1 MSLDHVVAAADA
13 KRAEF
18 ISNLSIK
25 HGPRDLLARYFVLAD
40 RRLRERGVV
49 LTFGTFRELL
59 DVNMANRSNWLPLTP
74 TFNCSFNELAGDL
87 SFCLVGRDASGTAV
101 ASHAGRLFD
110 WRSGSFAE
118 AAESLRLFYDRPE
131 SHALTGETCNVTSA
145 TARQLRGMA
154 SYTGA
159 VWYRPD
165 YRGLGLP
172 FYVSRI
178 ARAYAYSQWN
188 VDYAVG
194 MVSDANVA
202 KGLSDKTGNSHI
214 ESGVHSR
221 GSTHGDVDYHI
232 VWSTPREI
240 FQQLTAVLEAGERG
254 KINDRPAS
262 RSVAPALGQS

>member
-1 MSLDHVVAAADA
+1 
-13 KRAEF
+13 
-18 ISNLSIK
+18 
-25 HGPRDLLARYFVLAD
+25 
-40 RRLRERGVV
+40 V

-59 DVNMANRSNWLPLTP
+59 DINAANRSNWLPLTP
-74 TFNCSFNELAGDL
+74 TFNCSYNELAGDT
-87 SFCLVGRDASGTAV
+87 SFCLIGRDVSGVAV

-131 SHALTGETCNVTSA
+131 SDALTGETCKVTSA
-145 TARQLRGMA
+145 TARYLRGMV

-165 YRGLGLP
+165 YRGLGLA
-172 FYVSRI
+172 FYISRI
-178 ARAYAYSQWN
+178 ARAYAYAQWS

-194 MVSDANVA
+194 MVSNANVA
-202 KGLSDKTGNSHI
+202 NGLTDKTGNSHI
-214 ESGVHSR
+214 ERGVHSR

-240 FQQLTAVLEAGERG
+240 FEQLTVVLRTPEQESLSEAAGSVGCAGVKIRQLEALCRRRQRAWDEAGGALCEGSLRRSDCGVERAG
-254 KINDRPAS
+254 CSAAVRD
-262 RSVAPALGQS
+262 

>member
-1 MSLDHVVAAADA
+1 MSLEHVAAVATVQPAD
-13 KRAEF
+13 F
-18 ISNLSIK
+18 ISHLSIK
-25 HGPRDLLARYFVLAD
+25 YGSRDLLARYFLLAD

-59 DVNMANRSNWLPLTP
+59 DINVVNRSNWLPLTP
-74 TFNCSFNELAGDL
+74 TFNCSYNELAGDT
-87 SFCLVGRDASGTAV
+87 SFCLIGRDTSGVAV

-118 AAESLRLFYDRPE
+118 AAESLRLFYDKPE
-131 SHALTGETCNVTSA
+131 RDALTGETCKVTSV
-145 TARQLRGMA
+145 TAPYLGGMV

-178 ARAYAYSQWN
+178 ARAYAYAQWS

-194 MVSDANVA
+194 MVSDANVS
-202 KGLSDKTGNSHI
+202 KGLTDKTGNSHI
-214 ESGVHSR
+214 ERGVHSR

-240 FQQLTAVLEAGERG
+240 FAQLTAVLAGDEGRG
-254 KINDRPAS
+254 SMIDQRRA
-262 RSVAPALGQS
+262 

>member
-1 MSLDHVVAAADA
+1 MSPDHVVAAATVQPAD
-13 KRAEF
+13 F
-18 ISNLSIK
+18 ISNFSIK
-25 HGPRDLLARYFVLAD
+25 HGPRDLLARYFLLAD
-40 RRLRERGVV
+40 RRLRERGVM

-59 DVNMANRSNWLPLTP
+59 DINAANRSNWLPLTP
-74 TFNCSFNELAGDL
+74 TFNCSYNELAGDT
-87 SFCLVGRDASGTAV
+87 SFCLIGRDASGVAV

-131 SHALTGETCNVTSA
+131 SDALTGETCNVTSA
-145 TARQLRGMA
+145 TARHLRGMV

-172 FYVSRI
+172 FYVSRV
-178 ARAYAYSQWN
+178 ARAYAYAQWS

-194 MVSDANVA
+194 IVSNANVA

-214 ESGVHSR
+214 ERGVHSR

-240 FQQLTAVLEAGERG
+240 FEQLTAVLARDEGSGSMIDQRRA
-254 KINDRPAS
+254 
-262 RSVAPALGQS
+262 